1 MCKRTIM
8 KRKFSSIVLCLS
20 MLLSLLTLA
29 SCSDKNNPPD
39 GSGTNPPAAETESI
53 AIIYEN
59 DVHCAVEGYS
69 KLAADCAHLS
79 KQAKSLSTIFS
90 RCSRTTIKS

>member
-8 KRKFSSIVLCLS
+8 KRKFLSIVLCLS

-39 GSGTNPPAAETESI
+39 GSGTNPAAAETESI

-59 DVHCAVEGYS
+59 DVHCALEGYS
-69 KLAADCAHLS
+69 NLAAMKVKLKGVYDHVGVVS
-79 KQAKSLSTIFS
+79 
-90 RCSRTTIKS
+90 